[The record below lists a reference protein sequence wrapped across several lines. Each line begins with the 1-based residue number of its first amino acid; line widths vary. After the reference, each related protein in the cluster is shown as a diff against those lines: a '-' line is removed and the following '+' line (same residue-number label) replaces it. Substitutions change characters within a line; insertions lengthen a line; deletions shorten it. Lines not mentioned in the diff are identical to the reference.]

1 MTIRILAIL
10 ALLGFMGSASAFRV
24 LGQPERPF
32 ELTLSQLTLPKDTG
46 GSVTLRECDK
56 CGISTRRFVDGA
68 KFVVDGREVRYDDF
82 VKIVTDLRSSSS
94 TSDAVVA
101 NVYVDIATERV
112 TRVAIRRP
120 HH

>member
-32 ELTLSQLTLPKDTG
+32 ELTLSQLTLPKDTA
-46 GSVTLRECDK
+46 GSVTLRECDT
-56 CGISTRRFVDGA
+56 CRMSTRRFVDGA
-68 KFVVDGREVRYDDF
+68 KFVVDGRELRYDDF
-82 VKIVTDLRSSSS
+82 LLVVNDLRGNPKTNDS
-94 TSDAVVA
+94 TVA
-101 NVYVDIATERV
+101 NVYIDIATERV

>member
-32 ELTLSQLTLPKDTG
+32 ELTLSQLTLPKDTA
-46 GSVTLRECDK
+46 GSVTVRECDT
-56 CGISTRRFVDGA
+56 CRISTRRFVDGA
-68 KFVVDGREVRYDDF
+68 KFVIDGREVRYDDF
-82 VKIVTDLRSSSS
+82 LQIVNDLRGNSKTNDSI
-94 TSDAVVA
+94 VA
-101 NVYVDIATERV
+101 NVYIDIATERV

-120 HH
+120 RH

>member
-1 MTIRILAIL
+1 MTIRILTIL

-32 ELTLSQLTLPKDTG
+32 ELALSQLTLPKDTA

-82 VKIVTDLRSSSS
+82 LVVVSDLRGSSK
-94 TSDAVVA
+94 TNDATVVG
-101 NVYVDIATERV
+101 VYVDIATEKI
-112 TRVAIRRP
+112 TRVAIHRPRR
-120 HH
+120 

>member
-32 ELTLSQLTLPKDTG
+32 ELTLSQITLPKDTG
-46 GSVTLRECDK
+46 GSVTLHECEK
-56 CGISTRRFVDGA
+56 CGISTRRFFDGA
-68 KFVVDGREVRYDDF
+68 KFVIDGREIRYADF
-82 VKIVTDLRSSSS
+82 LQVVNDLRGNSK
-94 TSDAVVA
+94 TNDATVV
-101 NVYVDIATERV
+101 NVYIDIATERV

>member
-10 ALLGFMGSASAFRV
+10 ALLGFVGSASAFRV
-24 LGQPERPF
+24 LEQTERPF
-32 ELTLSQLTLPKDTG
+32 ELALSQLTLPAVSF

-68 KFVVDGREVRYDDF
+68 KFVIDGQELKYTDF
-82 VKIVTDLRSSSS
+82 LQIVTDLRGN
-94 TSDAVVA
+94 TKASDAIVA
-101 NVYVDIATERV
+101 NVYVDIVTERV

-120 HH
+120 RH